1 MYVEQVE
8 ELSGGGGYTIHL
20 SYRVV
25 VEEVIHPVEEVIL
38 LLRFYCH
45 PQSQLG
51 MGIRGLGLGL
61 DNNNRLGQD
70 TGGGAW
76 CPRDPVGPDPDTH
89 HQWLGVNLT
98 QPHVI
103 TSVLTQG
110 R

>member
-8 ELSGGGGYTIHL
+8 ELSGGGGYTPCGGGYTIHL

-51 MGIRGLGLGL
+51 IGIRGLGLGL
-61 DNNNRLGQD
+61 DNSCSNKFEAF
-70 TGGGAW
+70 T
-76 CPRDPVGPDPDTH
+76 
-89 HQWLGVNLT
+89 
-98 QPHVI
+98 
-103 TSVLTQG
+103 
-110 R
+110 